1 MSILVY
7 TFTSM
12 SKKMISIRFNE
23 KLLEHLKKLDEVKKG
38 NLTSYI
44 ERACTKVS
52 GYKEKRRLLFDDE
65 NI

>member
-44 ERACTKVS
+44 ERACKKVS
-52 GYKEKRRLLFDDE
+52 GFKELA
-65 NI
+65 